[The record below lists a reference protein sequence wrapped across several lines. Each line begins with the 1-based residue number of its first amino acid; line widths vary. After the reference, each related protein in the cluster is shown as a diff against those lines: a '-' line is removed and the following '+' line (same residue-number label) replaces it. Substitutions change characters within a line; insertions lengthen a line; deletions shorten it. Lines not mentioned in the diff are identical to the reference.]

1 MTQPPRR
8 AAPSKA
14 SPPGGRSLRLQTT
27 LRRFGQATQAKPAAS
42 GGLQGQR
49 THKVT
54 SPGARSL
61 WLVRHALPF
70 IDTGICYGQLD
81 VKADLAA
88 TQRCAQ
94 ELKKVLPAGL
104 CIVTSP
110 LQRCELL
117 TRELI
122 GLQPDLTIK
131 RDPRLEE
138 MHFGAWEG
146 RGWADIDPAELAAWT
161 ADFADYRAGGTG
173 ESVAQFMARV
183 GSAFDALDPTQD
195 TLWITHAGVIRA
207 ATLLAQ
213 GIRQIGRADE
223 WPANAPSYGQWC
235 KLAL

>member
-1 MTQPPRR
+1 MTQSPRR
-8 AAPSKA
+8 ADPSKA
-14 SPPGGRSLRLQTT
+14 SPHWGWSLRLQTT

-42 GGLQGQR
+42 GGLQGQG
-49 THKVT
+49 THAVR
-54 SPGARSL
+54 SVGAGSL
-61 WLVRHALPF
+61 WLVRHALPL

-117 TRELI
+117 TLELI

-146 RGWADIDPAELAAWT
+146 RAWADIDPAALAAWT